1 LKEEMIRITCADAW
15 SEGRVPGG
23 TEGFGVFIAIHLTS
37 SFRCCLIRIRA
48 CDVLIG
54 FDTPMPF

>member
-1 LKEEMIRITCADAW
+1 MKEERNRITYAVAW

-23 TEGFGVFIAIHLTS
+23 IEGFGVFIAIHLTS
-37 SFRCCLIRIRA
+37 SFRCCLIRTRA

-54 FDTPMPF
+54 FDIPMPF

>member
-1 LKEEMIRITCADAW
+1 MKEERNRITCAVAW

-23 TEGFGVFIAIHLTS
+23 TEGFGVFMLIHLTL
-37 SFRCCLIRIRA
+37 SFRYCLIRTRA